1 MTTLDGHPRDVDVEP
16 RRPSPAAG
24 PARVLPWVLTVGGVL
39 GLLAALDLS
48 FERLRLALDP
58 SYVPSCSINPLLDC
72 GVVAS
77 SDQASLL
84 GDFPN
89 TLIGVAS
96 FPVVVTLGV
105 LMLLGVRL
113 PTAVRLGLQVGVLL
127 ALVFVHWLISV
138 SVFQLGT
145 LGPWCMVVWAATVP
159 IAWYVTLVNAADGLL
174 GGWAARS
181 ALVRT
186 LSLVHVVPLLLWY
199 LAVVSLLGVVFADQW
214 ASML

>member
-1 MTTLDGHPRDVDVEP
+1 MSDRLLSG
-16 RRPSPAAG
+16 
-24 PARVLPWVLTVGGVL
+24 VLTVAGAL

-48 FERLRLALDP
+48 YERLLLATDP
-58 SYVPSCSINPLLDC
+58 TYRPTCSINPLLDC

-89 TLIGVAS
+89 TLIGVAA

-113 PTAVRLGLQVGVLL
+113 PRAVRHGLQVGVLL
-127 ALVFVHWLISV
+127 GAVLVHWLIWV

-145 LGPWCMVVWAATVP
+145 LCPWCMVVWAATAP
-159 IAWYVTLVNAADGLL
+159 IAWYVTLAGAADGLL
-174 GGWAARS
+174 GARVARS
-181 ALVRT
+181 AAVRT

-199 LAVVSLLGVVFADQW
+199 LAVLALLGVVFADQW